1 MLVTEKSVEHGQQMT
16 ESEIMTDNQRQGH
29 HKVDNKVFFMPKQ
42 VERRKQPSTQY
53 GNLMLDES
61 IQ

>member
-1 MLVTEKSVEHGQQMT
+1 MT
-16 ESEIMTDNQRQGH
+16 ESEIMTDNQRQ
-29 HKVDNKVFFMPKQ
+29 KVDNKVFFMPKQ
-42 VERRKQPSTQY
+42 VEKLKQPLATQY